1 MCSKRKTLQVGLWL
15 VCALITAGQN
25 LAVGQT
31 AVEQPWSELPP
42 LITDREIA
50 LALPDGTYVRGKALV
65 VGVDGLEVDIK
76 KTSDG
81 SLHPKGRTRIPRA
94 SVSVI
99 ELREMR
105 KFPIGGIGGGVAG
118 YLGGALLGA
127 ITGMGIEKIT
137 GNDTDFPTGALLGGQ
152 VGAIAGA
159 VVGGRLGH
167 NLDRRNILIK
177 IIPDPPETPLDPPPT
192 GSEAMDFD
200 APILAARDAR
210 PDAISGL
217 SVAAGSR

>member
-1 MCSKRKTLQVGLWL
+1 MKTRTLQIVMAACFSGLSL
-15 VCALITAGQN
+15 GQSI
-25 LAVGQT
+25 AVAQT
-31 AVEQPWSELPP
+31 AVELPWSEIAP
-42 LITDREIA
+42 LIVDQEIA
-50 LALPDGTYVRGKALV
+50 VVLPDTTYIQGKALAV
-65 VGVDGLEVDIK
+65 REDALELDVK
-76 KTSDG
+76 KTSDRR
-81 SLHPKGRTRIPRA
+81 LHPKGRTTIPRA
-94 SVSVI
+94 AASVI

-105 KFPIGGIGGGVAG
+105 QFPIGAIGGGVAG